1 MTLGEQLLIG
11 MLSGVF
17 IAASGYLKSR
27 KVEEFDV
34 EKFMQ
39 TICVGA
45 IIGFIMGA
53 TGCSFEEAEQFAVD
67 MGLIQLVE
75 NLKKA
80 AYRHFKK

>member
-11 MLSGVF
+11 IISGVI
-17 IAASGYLKSR
+17 IATSGYLKSR
-27 KVEEFDV
+27 TVEDFSV

-45 IIGFIMGA
+45 IVGFIMGA
-53 TGCSFEEAEQFAVD
+53 TGCSFEEAYQFAID
-67 MGLIQLVE
+67 MGLIQLAE

-80 AYRHFKK
+80 AIRHFKK

>member
-1 MTLGEQLLIG
+1 MLGEQLLIG
-11 MLSGVF
+11 IISGII

-27 KVEEFDV
+27 TYEEFDV

-39 TICVGA
+39 TVMVGA
-45 IIGFIMGA
+45 IVGFIMGA
-53 TGCSFEEAEQFAVD
+53 LGWEFQKAEQFALD

-80 AYRHFKK
+80 AIRHFKK

>member
-1 MTLGEQLLIG
+1 MLGEQLLIG
-11 MLSGVF
+11 ILSGVI

-27 KVEEFDV
+27 TVEEFDV

-39 TICVGA
+39 TVTVGA
-45 IIGFIMGA
+45 VIGFIMGA
-53 TGCSFEEAEQFAVD
+53 LGWEYQEAYQFAVD

-80 AYRHFKK
+80 AIRHFKK